1 VRKGL
6 PLLVS
11 LLASAC
17 GARVSTASP
26 PSRTIGSC
34 RLEVLFL
41 PPQTPYVVLGQGYSL
56 NMEEASVQS
65 LFEQGCA
72 LGADALVAPVHPDT
86 FDPYGSNARLS
97 GTFIRRC
104 PPAGCSAPDG
114 GR

>member
-1 VRKGL
+1 
-6 PLLVS
+6 VS
-11 LLASAC
+11 LVASAC

-104 PPAGCSAPDG
+104 PAAGCSPPDG